1 MEIQTLSPEVV
12 NQIAAGEVVERP
24 AHLVKELVENSL
36 DAGATEVEVEL
47 DEGGRQVR
55 VRDNGKGISPEDLA
69 LALSRHA
76 TSKIHVAD
84 DLWHLNT
91 YGFRG
96 EALASISAVSDLS
109 LISRRQGA
117 ESAYEL
123 KSHYGS
129 LIEPIPVGGEE
140 GTLVWIRDLFANLP
154 ARLKFLKS
162 DQAETTQIRN
172 VLKAMALASPEVN
185 FRVRCKG
192 KLLHYWPGTGDPIE
206 RCQLVLDH
214 EPLYFCEGEENGFKV
229 KAVFSAPHQVVGN
242 NRQIWIFV
250 RGRWVN
256 DRGLATA
263 VMEAYRNLLMHGEY
277 PVVALWLDCPPDE
290 VDVNIHPT
298 KSQVKFR
305 QQPQAFRAVVHV
317 LRAALEKAPWLS
329 GILQDQTVSA
339 SHQHVLDSDRSLSVE
354 ITPPTLK
361 FEDQELT
368 RTQYQQK
375 SGWAPRSPS
384 QVKEPSISLEDLR
397 RAAQVSVHAP
407 DDSTP
412 EAGEALAT
420 KGKWS
425 SLQVL
430 GQAHLTYIVAQ
441 SDDSLVFV
449 DQHAAHERVA
459 FEDLMAA
466 WKDGKI
472 EVQNFL
478 LPLTFNLDPEQ
489 IEALM
494 EQVPYLEKM
503 GLAVEQMG
511 PESVAV
517 RSAPAL
523 LKESGIAKAL
533 KWLGEE
539 IVDKGGSFALEKVIA
554 DLCATMACHSVVR
567 AGQALSLEE
576 MKGLLREMDRHP
588 LSSFCPHGRP
598 VFVEY
603 PFSKLERDFGRIV

>member
-1 MEIQTLSPEVV
+1 MG
-12 NQIAAGEVVERP
+12 AA
-24 AHLVKELVENSL
+24 
-36 DAGATEVEVEL
+36 
-47 DEGGRQVR
+47 
-55 VRDNGKGISPEDLA
+55 
-69 LALSRHA
+69 
-76 TSKIHVAD
+76 
-84 DLWHLNT
+84 
-91 YGFRG
+91 
-96 EALASISAVSDLS
+96 
-109 LISRRQGA
+109 
-117 ESAYEL
+117 
-123 KSHYGS
+123 KS
-129 LIEPIPVGGEE
+129 
-140 GTLVWIRDLFANLP
+140 
-154 ARLKFLKS
+154 
-162 DQAETTQIRN
+162 
-172 VLKAMALASPEVN
+172 
-185 FRVRCKG
+185 
-192 KLLHYWPGTGDPIE
+192 
-206 RCQLVLDH
+206 
-214 EPLYFCEGEENGFKV
+214 
-229 KAVFSAPHQVVGN
+229 
-242 NRQIWIFV
+242 
-250 RGRWVN
+250 
-256 DRGLATA
+256 
-263 VMEAYRNLLMHGEY
+263 
-277 PVVALWLDCPPDE
+277 
-290 VDVNIHPT
+290 
-298 KSQVKFR
+298 
-305 QQPQAFRAVVHV
+305 
-317 LRAALEKAPWLS
+317 
-329 GILQDQTVSA
+329 
-339 SHQHVLDSDRSLSVE
+339 
-354 ITPPTLK
+354 
-361 FEDQELT
+361 
-368 RTQYQQK
+368 
-375 SGWAPRSPS
+375 S
-384 QVKEPSISLEDLR
+384 QVKEPTISLEDLR